1 MSQPR
6 SDHQR
11 ERADQK
17 SDAQH
22 GRDVDL
28 ARVEVTEPELS
39 VYLPH
44 VFLLLGSGSIIP
56 LVDGTDCEQVHVTA
70 VAAYRRDVSVALLC
84 IGCVA
89 EPRAC
94 LPAGADGPHWERG
107 L

>member
-1 MSQPR
+1 MSQSR

-28 ARVEVTEPELS
+28 AGVEVTESELS

-44 VFLLLGSGSIIP
+44 LFLLLCGSII
-56 LVDGTDCEQVHVTA
+56 LRFDGPDCEQVHA
-70 VAAYRRDVSVALLC
+70 NASLPYRRDVSAALLC
-84 IGCVA
+84 IGCVSGPCA
-89 EPRAC
+89 FRA
-94 LPAGADGPHWERG
+94 ARADRERG

>member
-1 MSQPR
+1 LRTGNGLLQPTQNFGQPDECDAKCLVMSQPR

-28 ARVEVTEPELS
+28 AGVEVTEPELS

-44 VFLLLGSGSIIP
+44 VFLLLCGSII
-56 LVDGTDCEQVHVTA
+56 LRFDGPDCEQVHA
-70 VAAYRRDVSVALLC
+70 IA
-84 IGCVA
+84 
-89 EPRAC
+89 
-94 LPAGADGPHWERG
+94 
-107 L
+107 